1 MNEFVRSKSFL
12 TSYLHRSVRFKQ
24 AKTHMILYSVNYD
37 LFFLEELYE
46 LFTINQNSMTYFDIL
61 LYKLYVLSD

>member
-37 LFFLEELYE
+37 LFF
-46 LFTINQNSMTYFDIL
+46 
-61 LYKLYVLSD
+61 

>member
-1 MNEFVRSKSFL
+1 
-12 TSYLHRSVRFKQ
+12 
-24 AKTHMILYSVNYD
+24 MILYSVNYD